1 MLLQLLT
8 WNATS
13 QEASALA
20 EGEPKGAEAV
30 VVVVLE
36 ETEVEA
42 EVAAEAAAEAAAE
55 VTETVAGAAAGVGG
69 ADLELSVKAKAA
81 ATGQAKLAE
90 QQLGVN
96 QKVACVPF
104 PDVGS
109 ALSAS
114 QFFKFNPPV
123 GHLVQVLRTSSKSCC
138 FKMNLIRAS
147 SSAVLQSCRSLLCKF
162 ISSRPFA

>member
-1 MLLQLLT
+1 MLHQLLT
-8 WNATS
+8 WKATS

-20 EGEPKGAEAV
+20 EEESKGAGAV

-42 EVAAEAAAEAAAE
+42 EVAAEAAAE

-69 ADLELSVKAKAA
+69 ADLGLLVKAKAA
-81 ATGQAKLAE
+81 ATGQAKPAE

-96 QKVACVPF
+96 QTVACVTF
-104 PDVGS
+104 PDVSS

-114 QFFKFNPPV
+114 QFYKFNSPV
-123 GHLVQVLRTSSKSCC
+123 CPLIEVLKTSSKSCC

-147 SSAVLQSCRSLLCKF
+147 SSAVLLLTSMQVHK
-162 ISSRPFA
+162 

>member
-8 WNATS
+8 WKATS

-20 EGEPKGAEAV
+20 EGEAKGAGAV

-36 ETEVEA
+36 E
-42 EVAAEAAAEAAAE
+42 AEAAAEAAAE

-69 ADLELSVKAKAA
+69 ADLGLSVKAKAA
-81 ATGQAKLAE
+81 ATGQAKPAE

-96 QKVACVPF
+96 QTVACVTF

-114 QFFKFNPPV
+114 QFFNFNPPV
-123 GHLVQVLRTSSKSCC
+123 GHRIEVLRTSSKSCC

-147 SSAVLQSCRSLLCKF
+147 SSAVLLLTSMQVHK
-162 ISSRPFA
+162 